1 MILRTFLLLLVSS
14 FLMIS
19 CKKEPQKPFTGANGE
34 VKIITLDPGHFHA
47 ALVQKEMYTQVDS
60 TVYIY
65 APAGPDLEL
74 HQRRI
79 DGFNTRTENP
89 TGWRSIVYTGD
100 DYLNQMIAERK
111 GNVIVVAGNNRKKT
125 NYIKTSVEAGFNVLS
140 DKPMAIDRESFLM
153 LKEAFELAEK
163 KKVLLYDIMTERYE
177 ITSQLQREIALLPEI
192 FGVFEK
198 GTPENP
204 AVIKE
209 SVHHFFKYVAGS
221 VLRRPAWYFDV
232 NTQGEGIVDVT
243 THLVDLIQW
252 VCFPD
257 VILDYSKDVNVYN
270 ARRWSTN
277 VSKEQ
282 FLTITG
288 LSEVPQQLNHVMN
301 ADSVLEVFANGEMN
315 YTLNDVHAKVSV
327 IWDYAAPE
335 GGGDTHFSVMRG
347 SKSSLIIRQGKE
359 EGFIPELFIEPN
371 HDIDVPQWQKETE
384 KAFQNI
390 ESQFPGITI
399 VQTGNGFKVI
409 IPSKYRIG
417 HEAHFAQVTRKY
429 LQYLV
434 DGKLPEWE
442 IPNMLAKYYTTTK
455 ALELARENSK

>member
-1 MILRTFLLLLVSS
+1 MILRILLLLLVPS

-19 CKKEPQKPFTGANGE
+19 CKKERQKPFTGANAE

-47 ALVQKEMYTQVDS
+47 ALVQKEMYPQVDS

-140 DKPMAIDRESFLM
+140 DKPMAIDRASFLM
-153 LKEAFELAEK
+153 LKEAFELADK
-163 KKVLLYDIMTERYE
+163 NKVLLYDIMTERHE

-192 FGVFEK
+192 FGVLEK

-252 VCFPD
+252 VCFPN
-257 VILDYSKDVNVYN
+257 VILDYTKDVNVYN
-270 ARRWSTN
+270 ARRWPTN

-301 ADSVLEVFANGEMN
+301 ADSMLEVFANGEMN
-315 YTLNDVHAKVSV
+315 YTLNGVHAKVAV

-371 HDIDVPQWQKETE
+371 HDINVPQWQIETE
-384 KAFQNI
+384 QAFQSITN
-390 ESQFPGITI
+390 QFPGITI
-399 VQTGNGFKVI
+399 VQAGNGFKVE

>member
-1 MILRTFLLLLVSS
+1 MILRALLLLLAPS
-14 FLMIS
+14 FLMLS
-19 CKKEPQKPFTGANGE
+19 CKNEPQKPFTGANGE

-47 ALVQKEMYTQVDS
+47 ALVQKEMYPQVDS

-100 DYLNQMIAERK
+100 DYLNQMINQRR

-140 DKPMAIDRESFLM
+140 DKPMAIDSESFLM
-153 LKEAFELAEK
+153 LKQAFELADK
-163 KKVLLYDIMTERYE
+163 NKVLLYDIMTERHE

-192 FGVFEK
+192 FGVLEK

-257 VILDYSKDVNVYN
+257 VVLNYSKDVNVYN

-288 LSEVPQQLNHVMN
+288 LSEVPQQLIHVMN

-315 YTLNDVHAKVSV
+315 YSLNGVHAKVAV

-371 HDIDVPQWQKETE
+371 HDIDVLQWQRDTE
-384 KAFQNI
+384 KAFQSI

-399 VQTGNGFKVI
+399 VQVGNGFKVV

>member
-1 MILRTFLLLLVSS
+1 MILRILLLLLVPS

-19 CKKEPQKPFTGANGE
+19 CKKERQKPFTGANAE

-47 ALVQKEMYTQVDS
+47 ALVQKEMYPQVDS

-140 DKPMAIDRESFLM
+140 DKPMAIDRASFLM
-153 LKEAFELAEK
+153 LKEAFELADK
-163 KKVLLYDIMTERYE
+163 NKVLLYDIMTERHE

-192 FGVFEK
+192 FGVLEK

-252 VCFPD
+252 VCFPN
-257 VILDYSKDVNVYN
+257 VILDYTKDVNVYN

-301 ADSVLEVFANGEMN
+301 ADSMLEVFANGEMN
-315 YTLNDVHAKVSV
+315 YTLNGVHAKVAV

-371 HDIDVPQWQKETE
+371 HDINVPQWQIETE
-384 KAFQNI
+384 QAFQSITN
-390 ESQFPGITI
+390 QFPGITI
-399 VQTGNGFKVI
+399 VQAGNGFKVE

>member
-47 ALVQKEMYTQVDS
+47 ALVQKEMYPQVDS

-100 DYLNQMIAERK
+100 DYLNQMFTGRK

-153 LKEAFELAEK
+153 LKEAFEVADK
-163 KKVLLYDIMTERYE
+163 KKVLLYDIMTERHE

-192 FGVFEK
+192 FGVLEK

-315 YTLNDVHAKVSV
+315 YTLNGVHAKVSV

-371 HDIDVPQWQKETE
+371 HDIDVLQWQRDTE
-384 KAFQNI
+384 KAFQSI

-399 VQTGNGFKVI
+399 VQIGNGFKVV

-442 IPNMLAKYYTTTK
+442 IPNMLAKYFTTTK

>member
-1 MILRTFLLLLVSS
+1 MILRTLLLLLVPS

-47 ALVQKEMYTQVDS
+47 ALVQKEMYPQVDS

-100 DYLNQMIAERK
+100 DYLNKMITERK

-153 LKEAFELAEK
+153 LKEAFELADK
-163 KKVLLYDIMTERYE
+163 NKVLLYDIMTERHE

-192 FGVFEK
+192 FGVLEK

-270 ARRWSTN
+270 ARRWTTN

-371 HDIDVPQWQKETE
+371 HDIDVLQWQKETE
-384 KAFQNI
+384 KAFQSI
-390 ESQFPGITI
+390 ESQFQGITI
-399 VQTGNGFKVI
+399 VQAGNGFKVI

-442 IPNMLAKYYTTTK
+442 IPNMLAKYSTTTR
-455 ALELARENSK
+455 ALELARKNGN